1 MATEPAVPIWLSCA
15 MCMSN
20 SGAFG
25 HFEKMSFLW
34 TGKKLMDTSVDQ
46 LFKDREEAQQAPIL
60 EETTSGTLLASRPEK
75 KSFSIVLLRFVMR
88 IVCNFLL

>member
-1 MATEPAVPIWLSCA
+1 

-25 HFEKMSFLW
+25 HFKKCFFL

-60 EETTSGTLLASRPEK
+60 EETTSGTGT
-75 KSFSIVLLRFVMR
+75 I
-88 IVCNFLL
+88 